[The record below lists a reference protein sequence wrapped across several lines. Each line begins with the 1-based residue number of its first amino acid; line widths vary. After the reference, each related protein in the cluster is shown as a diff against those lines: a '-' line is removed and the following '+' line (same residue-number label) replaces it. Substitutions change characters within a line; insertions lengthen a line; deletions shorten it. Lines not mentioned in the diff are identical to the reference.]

1 MMPNA
6 ALPSAT
12 FALLLQGII
21 LGVAIAAPVGPIG
34 LLCIRRT
41 LHAGWWAGVAAGLGA
56 ATADAVYGGLAVSGL
71 SIITSTLIGVQA
83 WLQFGGGLFLLWLG
97 LSTLRAAP
105 APLTSASL
113 TAERRP
119 SLGRTYLTTFLLTLT
134 NPATILAFAAI
145 FAGLG
150 TATGTSGWLLV
161 CGVFIGSALWWVLL
175 SSLTAGVRTRLPAHW
190 LIWVQRGSGIIIGG
204 FGILALLSVLIGT

>member
-1 MMPNA
+1 MMPNT

-83 WLQFGGGLFLLWLG
+83 WLQLGGGLFLLWLG

-119 SLGRTYLTTFLLTLT
+119 GLGHTYLTTFLLTLT

-150 TATGTSGWLLV
+150 TATGTGGWLLV
-161 CGVFIGSALWWVLL
+161 CGVFIGSVLWWVLL

-190 LIWVQRGSGIIIGG
+190 LVRVQRGSGIIIGG